1 MRVIKN
7 ETTDRYEADP
17 SLLKKFPEQL
27 FASLHEGVFH
37 LGGDELT
44 KGVDVEREGY
54 PAGQAV
60 GAIHEVVP
68 AGDLVHSIVSE
79 AETVLQRLSTL

>member
-7 ETTDRYEADP
+7 DTTERYDADP

-27 FASLHEGVFH
+27 FVAHEEGTFH
-37 LGGDELT
+37 LGGDET
-44 KGVDVEREGY
+44 AVGIDQHREGY

-60 GAIHEVVP
+60 GAIDEVLP
-68 AGDLVHSIVSE
+68 AGEIVRRMIEE
-79 AETVLQRLSTL
+79 AESIIARLATL